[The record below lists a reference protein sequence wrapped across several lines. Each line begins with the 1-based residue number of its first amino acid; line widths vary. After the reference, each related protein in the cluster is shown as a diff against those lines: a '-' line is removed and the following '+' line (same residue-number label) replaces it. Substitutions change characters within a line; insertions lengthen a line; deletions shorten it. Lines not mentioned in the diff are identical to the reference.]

1 MPLSFQLSVE
11 PLNNYNLAQNRHR
24 VISYV
29 ENEPFFI
36 HVTFLMLW
44 VLLLN
49 VVADLSL
56 NHFVKKLVNALHI
69 SIEVNICI
77 WMIH

>member
-11 PLNNYNLAQNRHR
+11 PLNHYNLTQNGHR
-24 VISYV
+24 VIGDV
-29 ENEPFFI
+29 ENEPFYI
-36 HVTFLMLW
+36 HVAFLMFW

-49 VVADLSL
+49 VVADLAL

>member
-1 MPLSFQLSVE
+1 MPLGFQFSVE
-11 PLNNYNLAQNRHR
+11 SLKHYNLTQNRHR
-24 VISYV
+24 VIGYV

-36 HVTFLMLW
+36 HIAFLMFW

-49 VVADLSL
+49 IVADLSL
-56 NHFVKKLVNALHI
+56 YHLVKKLVNALHI
-69 SIEVNICI
+69 SIKVNICI